1 MRDIAI
7 GIDIGG
13 TFTKFGLVD
22 EQGNVLAENA
32 IATYKHENP
41 QSFIKVLFTE
51 LEILMSPFGGELNL
65 RGVGIGAPN
74 ANAHAGTIEQA
85 PNLRW
90 KGTVPFKEMVQPYFS
105 GLPIYLT
112 NDANAA
118 ALGEWVFGAAKGKKD
133 FLVVTL
139 GTGLGSGFVVN
150 GQLLIGHD
158 GFAGEL
164 GHVTAIPGGRQCNCG
179 KKGCLET
186 YVSAPGIRRTIMEL
200 SATMVVESPLRD
212 LSFIKLSSKDITE
225 QAGKG
230 DVLALAAFEY
240 TGQILG
246 AALANACAITSP
258 SDIYLFGGLAKAGA
272 LLLNPTK
279 KYFEENL
286 LNIYKG
292 KVQVQAS
299 GLHEKSAAILG
310 SASLVW
316 SGLHRSIIADTHA

>member
-1 MRDIAI
+1 MKDIAI

-22 EQGNVLAENA
+22 EEGNVHAENA

-51 LEILMSPFGGELNL
+51 LEILLSPFSSEFKL

-74 ANAHAGTIEQA
+74 ANAHAGTIEHA

-90 KGTVPFKEMVQPYFS
+90 KGVVPFREMMQPYFS

-150 GQLLIGHD
+150 GQLLLGHD

-186 YVSAPGIRRTIMEL
+186 YVSAPGIRRTLMEL
-200 SATMVVESPLRD
+200 SATMIEESPLRD

-230 DVLALAAFEY
+230 DPLAVAAFEY
-240 TGQILG
+240 TGKILG

-258 SDIYLFGGLAKAGA
+258 SDIYLFGGLAKSGE
-272 LLLNPTK
+272 LLLEPTRRH
-279 KYFEENL
+279 FEENL
-286 LNIYKG
+286 LPIYKG
-292 KVQVQAS
+292 KVQVQSS
-299 GLHEKSAAILG
+299 GLSDKSAAILG
-310 SASLVW
+310 AASLVW
-316 SGLHRSIIADTHA
+316 TGLSTQN